1 MERRPSDLPARVTYT
16 LPTRKVTWKDENE
29 YLNLEP
35 TAPPLPTNTSRRNSF
50 DNKLDSDLTQVQ
62 VLRNKTKDRTRPLT
76 STSDI
81 RNEIEQPFWCKGCTV
96 STPDRLVRGRWT
108 LCTQCQWHTKW
119 CKKCWEQD
127 SYVLVEKGYPCS
139 VCGTRGKDFP
149 CTGCVDTH
157 PGISITFVERRSIL
171 CQICTSHGLVWCFS
185 CDHSFNGR
193 NGKECPKCTTVTH
206 IKQAQSPKKIDKSSQ
221 SSDCEQGVLLIKES
235 EPEQVSGKED
245 KKCKKSYKCI
255 VQ

>member
-16 LPTRKVTWKDENE
+16 LPMRKVTWKDENE

-35 TAPPLPTNTSRRNSF
+35 TAPPLLTNTSRRNSF
-50 DNKLDSDLTQVQ
+50 DNKLDSDLTQVK
-62 VLRNKTKDRTRPLT
+62 VLKHKTKDQTKPLT
-76 STSDI
+76 SASDI
-81 RNEIEQPFWCKGCTV
+81 RREIEQPFWCKGCTV

-108 LCTQCQWHTKW
+108 LCTQCQLNTKW

-127 SYVLVEKGYPCS
+127 SYVLVQKGYPCS
-139 VCGTRGKDFP
+139 LCNTREKDFP

-157 PGISITFVERRSIL
+157 PGVSITFVEKRSIL

-185 CDHSFNGR
+185 CGHSFNGR
-193 NGKECPKCTTVTH
+193 NGEECPKCIVTH
-206 IKQAQSPKKIDKSSQ
+206 IQQAQSPKKIDKSSQ

-235 EPEQVSGKED
+235 KQVNGKED
-245 KKCKKSYKCI
+245 KKCKRSYKCI

>member
-16 LPTRKVTWKDENE
+16 LPTRKVTWKDENG

-50 DNKLDSDLTQVQ
+50 DNKLDSDLTQVK
-62 VLRNKTKDRTRPLT
+62 VLKHKTKDQTKPLT
-76 STSDI
+76 SASDI
-81 RNEIEQPFWCKGCTV
+81 RREIEQPFWCKGCTV

-108 LCTQCQWHTKW
+108 LCTQCQLNTKW

-127 SYVLVEKGYPCS
+127 SYVLVRKGDPCS
-139 VCGTRGKDFP
+139 VCDTKGKDFP
-149 CTGCVDTH
+149 CLGCVDTH
-157 PGISITFVERRSIL
+157 PEVSITFVERRYIL
-171 CQICTSHGLVWCFS
+171 CQICRSHGLNLCTK
-185 CDHSFNGR
+185 CEHSFS
-193 NGKECPKCTTVTH
+193 GKNCLRCTALSKDTV
-206 IKQAQSPKKIDKSSQ
+206 QVQSPEKSSQ

-235 EPEQVSGKED
+235 EPEQVNGKED